1 MTHTTRPTITPTANL
16 AGADLRGA
24 DLSRAHLVDLDT
36 RGARHLDLATLTD
49 AIITDLIT
57 QITVSH

>member
-16 AGADLRGA
+16 AGADLDG
-24 DLSRAHLVDLDT
+24 
-36 RGARHLDLATLTD
+36 ATLTG